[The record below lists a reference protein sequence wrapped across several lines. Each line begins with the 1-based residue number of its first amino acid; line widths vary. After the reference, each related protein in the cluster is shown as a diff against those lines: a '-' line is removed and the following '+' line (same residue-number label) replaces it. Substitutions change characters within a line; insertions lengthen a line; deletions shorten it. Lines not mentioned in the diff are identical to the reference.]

1 VGTAITSGQ
10 VLYDSQF
17 DSFRVAYYQG
27 GAFRMRR
34 LNSKG
39 EYVSDKEVVPGV
51 SLWTYWGV
59 VQHPPTGHFVFA
71 WTYYPDTAIRI
82 AIVSATGALITTS
95 EVVMT
100 LPPGANARQ
109 NVQIGWHSSTKSF
122 LIVWDEKSGSDVNI
136 RGTMLNENFVS
147 LGPDFE
153 LVGGPGTQS
162 AVRMASRAAGKGYV
176 FSYSTQTTNGAPTKI
191 RFVDHSGSSQLSFE
205 LIPDGQ
211 TSTSSTLWYDQGL
224 ERGVVQWL
232 GSDGTYHQALFSE
245 TGPVGS
251 PLALD
256 GLGGVVGAV
265 VGAPEKNSLRAVFM
279 AGGVVDRKSVV

>member
-1 VGTAITSGQ
+1 
-10 VLYDSQF
+10 
-17 DSFRVAYYQG
+17 
-27 GAFRMRR
+27 
-34 LNSKG
+34 
-39 EYVSDKEVVPGV
+39 
-51 SLWTYWGV
+51 
-59 VQHPPTGHFVFA
+59 
-71 WTYYPDTAIRI
+71 
-82 AIVSATGALITTS
+82 
-95 EVVMT
+95 MT

-279 AGGVVDRKSVV
+279 AGGVVKLRSIDAKTGYIFPGSAAISNESPVDKIIGGVTHPMGYAIVLWSGDGKLYRRMLAP